1 MLLVLVFLAASP
13 LLGGGRGA
21 LARAVCARATFAAW
35 LAATIL
41 FFRLPS
47 ITSGAVLNADE
58 AQMTAQAITFLRH
71 PIPWLDFDGTTSGP
85 LNTMV
90 LAIPAAFGVRP
101 SLASSRLVGAFLLF
115 VVLVCLYVAVRR
127 SWGELAARVSILIPA
142 ALVCAGTDGA
152 YVQFASELLPVALS
166 AVAVMAIAE
175 LFARR
180 AAVPAFAG
188 AAGIA
193 IGAMPLAKLQAAP
206 SALFLCAACAAVLWV
221 RALAGNRRASWFAF
235 AGGVAAVPALVL
247 GTVMANGG
255 FDDLFAAY
263 VTFPP
268 AYLAGNCC
276 HVAGLDFFLSDP
288 PFAAF
293 FTVAG
298 CVAAALAAGVYRP
311 RDGRHARLRDTAA
324 PLAFFIVMALVAIY
338 TIEAPQTPFVHYL
351 LFLIVPVTGIVGTLL
366 GAFLALGRD
375 ARMPRRARPAVVL
388 AVAALAAV
396 VPLAR
401 GALANNP
408 FLDHDVLA
416 VQPPLDPVA
425 RRLQAAIEPGER
437 VAMWGWMPQYLVDTG
452 AVMGTRDAIS
462 QFQIE
467 PRSFRDYYRARY
479 LDDFLRNT
487 PDFVVEAIGPADFA
501 YHDRALQ
508 GIASFPEL
516 SNVVDASYSVVFDT
530 DGVRLYAR
538 RRSAPRR

>member
-1 MLLVLVFLAASP
+1 MRWYAGGWSILLVLVLLACCP
-13 LLGGGRGA
+13 LLGPGRGA
-21 LARAVCARATFAAW
+21 LARAVCARATFVPW

-115 VVLVCLYVAVRR
+115 VVLLCLYAAVRR
-127 SWGELAARVSILIPA
+127 SSGELAARVSILLPA

-152 YVQFASELLPVALS
+152 YVQYASELLPVALCAL
-166 AVAVMAIAE
+166 AVLAVAE

-180 AAVPAFAG
+180 AAKPAFAG
-188 AAGIA
+188 AAGLA

-206 SALFLCAACAAVLWV
+206 LALFLCAACAAVLWL
-221 RALAGNRRASWFAF
+221 RATAGNRRASWLAF
-235 AGGVAAVPALVL
+235 ACGVVAVPVLVL
-247 GTVMANGG
+247 GAVVGNGG
-255 FDDLFAAY
+255 FDDVFAAY

-276 HVAGLDFFLSDP
+276 HVAGLDFFFSDP

-293 FTVAG
+293 FAVAG
-298 CVAAALAAGVYRP
+298 CLSAALTCGAYLQ
-311 RDGRHARLRDTAA
+311 RDGRRARLRDTVA
-324 PLAFFIVMALVAIY
+324 PLAFWFVMALVAIY

-351 LFLIVPVTGIVGTLL
+351 LFLIVPVTGIVGALL
-366 GAFLALGRD
+366 GAFLAMGHG
-375 ARMPRRARPAVVL
+375 ARIPRSILPAVVL
-388 AVAALAAV
+388 VVAALAAF

-401 GALANNP
+401 GSLADNP
-408 FLDHDVLA
+408 YLDHVVWA
-416 VQPPLDPVA
+416 VQPPLDPVV
-425 RRLQAAIEPGER
+425 RRLQAAIEPGKR

-467 PRSFRDYYRARY
+467 PRSFRGDYRARY
-479 LDDFLRNT
+479 LGDVLRNA
-487 PDFVVEAIGPADFA
+487 PDFVIEAIGPADFA
-501 YHDRALQ
+501 YHDRATQ
-508 GIASFPEL
+508 GIASFPAL
-516 SNVVDASYSVVFDT
+516 RNVIDATYSVVF
-530 DGVRLYAR
+530 
-538 RRSAPRR
+538 

>member
-1 MLLVLVFLAASP
+1 MLLVLVFLAACP

-21 LARAVCARATFAAW
+21 LARAACARATFVAW

-47 ITSGAVLNADE
+47 ITSGEVLNADE

-115 VVLVCLYVAVRR
+115 VVLICLYVAARR
-127 SWGELAARVSILIPA
+127 SWGELAARVSILLPA

-152 YVQFASELLPVALS
+152 YVQFASELLPVALC
-166 AVAVMAIAE
+166 AVAVLAIAE

-180 AAVPAFAG
+180 AAVPVFAG
-188 AAGIA
+188 AAGLA

-206 SALFLCAACAAVLWV
+206 LGLFLCVACAAVLRL
-221 RALAGNRRASWFAF
+221 RAAAGNRRASWLAF
-235 AGGVAAVPALVL
+235 AGGVAAVPVLVL
-247 GTVMANGG
+247 GAAVANGG
-255 FDDLFAAY
+255 FDDVFAAY

-276 HVAGLDFFLSDP
+276 HVAGLDFFLSDA

-293 FTVAG
+293 FIVAG
-298 CVAAALAAGVYRP
+298 CLAAALALGACLR
-311 RDGRHARLRDTAA
+311 RDGRRARLRDMAA
-324 PLAFFIVMALVAIY
+324 PLAFFIVMALAAIY
-338 TIEAPQTPFVHYL
+338 AIEAPQTPFVHYL
-351 LFLIVPVTGIVGTLL
+351 LFLIVPVTGFVGALL
-366 GAFLALGRD
+366 GAFLAMGRD
-375 ARMPRRARPAVVL
+375 ARMPRWLLPAVVL
-388 AVAALAAV
+388 VAALAAI

-401 GALANNP
+401 GSLANNP
-408 FLDHDVLA
+408 FLDHPVLA
-416 VQPPLDPVA
+416 VQPPLDPAA
-425 RRLQAAIEPGER
+425 RRLQAAIEPGKR

-479 LDDFLRNT
+479 LDDFLRNE
-487 PDFVVEAIGPADFA
+487 PDFVIEAIGPADFA
-501 YHDRALQ
+501 YHDRATQ

-516 SNVVDASYSVVFDT
+516 RNVVDASYSVVFDT

-538 RRSAPRR
+538 RGSAPRR